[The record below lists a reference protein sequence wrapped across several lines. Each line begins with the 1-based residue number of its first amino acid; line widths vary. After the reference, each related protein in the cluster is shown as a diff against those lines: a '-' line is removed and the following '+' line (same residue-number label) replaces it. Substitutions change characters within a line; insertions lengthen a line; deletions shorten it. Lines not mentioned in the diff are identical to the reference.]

1 MFHDNTINCSFA
13 YDHVRRQCF
22 SCYFILIGILYT
34 VLPRK
39 VNLGSDH
46 DSTLIIV
53 FLIYVR
59 IKFYWIRKILAEKN
73 ENGLVWEK

>member
-1 MFHDNTINCSFA
+1 MFFLLFYSHWNIIYSFTKE
-13 YDHVRRQCF
+13 
-22 SCYFILIGILYT
+22 G
-34 VLPRK
+34 
-39 VNLGSDH
+39 NH

-73 ENGLVWEK
+73 ENGLVWKK

>member
-1 MFHDNTINCSFA
+1 MWE
-13 YDHVRRQCF
+13 
-22 SCYFILIGILYT
+22 
-34 VLPRK
+34 
-39 VNLGSDH
+39 NLGSDH